1 MPQKPLIA
9 LLSFVAP
16 LACGSTTTPPAPT
29 VATAKPPATVA
40 TTPPAEP
47 AAVRARPPRFDKL
60 VMTDMFAGFAGDA
73 DALARGFRVVDA
85 ALASNPRDPQPLM
98 WHATGT
104 SFLAGQAARQGDSAR
119 ARELGDQASRESE
132 QAITLAPD
140 DEWVL
145 VYYALEHIAR
155 AKHTDDRAAAMKLF
169 EQATAA
175 YEHTEQI
182 QKPWFASLS
191 VHDRGE
197 LLVGLADLWARRG
210 NEANARLYLARAAHE
225 LPGTLYA
232 TKAQDWLDRRA
243 PPEGRNGYTCLSCH
257 QEP

>member
-1 MPQKPLIA
+1 MTQKNLLRTMSA
-9 LLSFVAP
+9 LLLGITSLP
-16 LACGSTTTPPAPT
+16 GCGSAAPAA
-29 VATAKPPATVA
+29 ATAETQPV
-40 TTPPAEP
+40 EP
-47 AAVRARPPRFDKL
+47 AASTVAPRPRPPRFDKL
-60 VMTDMFAGFAGDA
+60 VMADMFAGFAGDA
-73 DALARGFRVVDA
+73 DALARGFRVIDA
-85 ALASNPRDPQPLM
+85 ALARDPRDPQPLM

-104 SFLAGQAARQGDSAR
+104 SFLAGQAARQGDLAR

-132 QAITLAPD
+132 QAIALAPD

-155 AKHTDDRAAAMKLF
+155 AKHTDDRAAATRLL

-182 QKPWFASLS
+182 QKLWFASLS

-210 NEANARLYLARAAHE
+210 NDVNARLYLARVTRE
-225 LPGTLYA
+225 LPGTIYA
-232 TKAQDWLDRRA
+232 TKARDWLDRRS
-243 PPEGRNGYTCLSCH
+243 PPDGRNGYTCLSCH